1 MSGHSISVYA
11 DTSASHEYLCTPLTY
26 NRTGQLAQY
35 FLPEVMRGQLNVTN
49 ADEYESK
56 YQWATSLS

>member
-1 MSGHSISVYA
+1 MNY
-11 DTSASHEYLCTPLTY
+11 YMLKPLTY
-26 NRTGQLAQY
+26 NRTGQLGQY
-35 FLPEVMRGQLNVTN
+35 FLPEVVRGQLNVTN